1 MRLATDAL
9 TRVTSSFLPR
19 SYHRI
24 FPLAHIETPL
34 GTGPGKARFSSL
46 DGSFHTLYAAAS
58 LATAIAETIIRD
70 RFEGVPERCL
80 FSSELTGSSVASLSA
95 TAPLKLVDLRTDGCF
110 QLGLSTDVA
119 GAKGHSEG
127 WAASRE
133 VAQYVHDQTDF
144 EGFLYRSRLTGA
156 HCIAVFDR
164 AIPTKLMAGAGRPLL
179 SARKLQKALE
189 ELRIQ
194 IIR

>member
-1 MRLATDAL
+1 MLAADAL
-9 TRVTSSFLPR
+9 TKVTSTFLPR
-19 SYHRI
+19 SYQRI
-24 FPLAHIETPL
+24 FPIAHIATPL
-34 GTGPGKARFSSL
+34 GTGPGKARFSSV

-80 FSSELTGSSVASLSA
+80 FSSELTGSSVASLTA
-95 TAPLKLVDLRTDGCF
+95 IAPLKLVDLRTDGCF

-119 GAKGHSEG
+119 GAKGHIDG

-133 VAQYVHDQTDF
+133 VAQYVHDETALD
-144 EGFLYRSRLTGA
+144 GFLYRSRLTGT

-164 AIPTKLMAGAGRPLL
+164 AIPGKLVAGTGRPLV
-179 SARKLQKALE
+179 SAGSLRKALE
-189 ELRIQ
+189 ELCVQ